1 MTSTVVTVKV
11 EDRGIYGIRRTV
23 VCSCGLETIQRAM
36 DAQGNLCGRCGYLSD
51 PEPYTHFCCGGCGS
65 EFPLSEGIDQTR
77 PGLDP
82 VPVYTCRACVEV
94 EACDA

>member
-51 PEPYTHFCCGGCGS
+51 H
-65 EFPLSEGIDQTR
+65 
-77 PGLDP
+77 
-82 VPVYTCRACVEV
+82 A
-94 EACDA
+94 